1 MSAIAYFT
9 GWITINNQGLMEPS
23 SHWPLLTLMQSPT
36 NFEVDG
42 KQPTLQT
49 CKATSKLVIR
59 QNGVPQHLWYA
70 APSINHPYCWTL
82 TIPCGKSEFSNE
94 QWPQQSNWHLLGCKL
109 NSDAVTVW
117 IKQVGTFA
125 VQPIGGQGFFGCME
139 RFASRLLL
147 QSWIIQLVYVDDLQL
162 AAAKFRKFG
171 YLAVPNHL
179 RKSWDIWEI
188 SIYTLKKDSCHYEHL
203 QYHGNLKAPRPMPNP
218 HPPAP

>member
-82 TIPCGKSEFSNE
+82 TIPCGKEATHKLRVLCIWSKSEFSNE

-117 IKQVGTFA
+117 IKQVGTFG
-125 VQPIGGQGFFGCME
+125 VQC
-139 RFASRLLL
+139 SLLVDKAFSVAWNVSL
-147 QSWIIQLVYVDDLQL
+147 LDFCCSHGSFSW
-162 AAAKFRKFG
+162 FTWMTC
-171 YLAVPNHL
+171 
-179 RKSWDIWEI
+179 S
-188 SIYTLKKDSCHYEHL
+188 
-203 QYHGNLKAPRPMPNP
+203 
-218 HPPAP
+218 

>member
-1 MSAIAYFT
+1 MTTTVELASLGLQVELRCCNSLDQA
-9 GWITINNQGLMEPS
+9 GW
-23 SHWPLLTLMQSPT
+23 
-36 NFEVDG
+36 NFRG
-42 KQPTLQT
+42 
-49 CKATSKLVIR
+49 
-59 QNGVPQHLWYA
+59 
-70 APSINHPYCWTL
+70 
-82 TIPCGKSEFSNE
+82 
-94 QWPQQSNWHLLGCKL
+94 
-109 NSDAVTVW
+109 
-117 IKQVGTFA
+117 A